1 MILVKVKS
9 GLYSN
14 ASEVIRDSIRNLE
27 KEEQKQKSW
36 DSLNNLLSE
45 AANSGRSESSIDDIV
60 NAINSDIDAF
70 YLASGFFL
78 NENDIAK
85 ISSKLI
91 DEKIPSFTNTL

>member
-1 MILVKVKS
+1 MQMNVSLTPELHDIVQRKVKS

-36 DSLNNLLSE
+36 DALNNLLSE

-60 NAINSDIDAF
+60 NRVTKQN
-70 YLASGFFL
+70 G
-78 NENDIAK
+78 
-85 ISSKLI
+85 
-91 DEKIPSFTNTL
+91 

>member
-1 MILVKVKS
+1 MQMNVSLTPELHEIVQRKVKS

-60 NAINSDIDAF
+60 NRVTKQN
-70 YLASGFFL
+70 G
-78 NENDIAK
+78 
-85 ISSKLI
+85 
-91 DEKIPSFTNTL
+91 